1 MKYTRTRN
9 TNTVCL
15 TYGRDIGFLVFVV
28 FFFKKNGNKK
38 VNKGLFVMRM
48 GPDEVWGGEARENK
62 VVLNVDVKQLNM
74 SGAMSEHGELR

>member
-1 MKYTRTRN
+1 
-9 TNTVCL
+9 
-15 TYGRDIGFLVFVV
+15 
-28 FFFKKNGNKK
+28 
-38 VNKGLFVMRM
+38 MRM